1 VTHQPLVSIL
11 IPAYGSEQ
19 TIHAS
24 LRSMME
30 QTYPHIEIVMVDSSP
45 DNITEDIIRSEFP
58 AVKYQHVPSRLMP
71 HAAQNH
77 GLKFAEG
84 IYLLFAT
91 PDIYAC
97 PNWVEQ
103 LMAVQLSRPGI
114 VTGAILTYEHDW
126 LNMGIHL
133 AKFDMWLPGGPV
145 RPIAIGTGSAT
156 LMSRAQFEQVE
167 GFDENYFIGDTA
179 LSLKLAHLG
188 IPIWFVPSAIVKHHH
203 IGTWRDLL
211 QEMYNR
217 GHEFGQLRIESGR
230 WSKLRILLF
239 FFISASG
246 LRLPKILG
254 RVLLN
259 VSRAGQLSDYIRTFP
274 VVFSAHIARLAGE
287 TRAYWDHLTS

>member
-1 VTHQPLVSIL
+1 VTDQPLVSIL

-19 TIHAS
+19 TIQAS
-24 LRSMME
+24 LRSMLE
-30 QTYPHIEIVMVDSSP
+30 QTYSQVEIIVVDSSP
-45 DNITEDIIRSEFP
+45 DNLTEELIRSHFP
-58 AVKYQHVPSRLMP
+58 NIKYQHVSSRLMP
-71 HAAQNH
+71 HAAQNN

-84 IYLLFAT
+84 AYLLFAT

-114 VTGAILTYEHDW
+114 VTGAILSHEHDW

-156 LMSRAQFEQVE
+156 LMSRARFEQAQ

-179 LSLKLAHLG
+179 LSLKLAHMG
-188 IPIWFVPSAIVKHHH
+188 IPIWFVPTAIVKHHH

-211 QEMYNR
+211 LEMYTR
-217 GHEFGQLRIESGR
+217 GHEFGQLRIESGH
-230 WSKLRILLF
+230 WSKLRVLLF

-246 LRLPKILG
+246 IRLPKILV
-254 RVLLN
+254 RVLMN
-259 VSRAGQLSDYIRTFP
+259 ASRARQLSDYIRTFP
-274 VVFSAHIARLAGE
+274 VIASAHVARLAGE